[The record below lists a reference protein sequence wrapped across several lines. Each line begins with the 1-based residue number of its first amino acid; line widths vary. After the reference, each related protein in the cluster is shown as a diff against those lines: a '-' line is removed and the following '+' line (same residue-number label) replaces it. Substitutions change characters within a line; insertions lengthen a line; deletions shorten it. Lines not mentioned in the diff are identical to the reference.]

1 MRLTTVTLNGTL
13 DRVLLIPRFV
23 PGEIRYSGDV
33 VTYGGGKGLNVARAA
48 KVLGSEVA
56 VTGLVAGQCGEWIC
70 ALLYAEGIEEHM
82 IHLPGGQSRTS
93 TIILDPECG
102 RTTVV
107 HDQSPQVPPGMWPKI
122 RSRINQAV
130 ESSPWLALGGSV
142 PQGLPD
148 SVYADLCHDACAR
161 GQRACLDTRGG
172 WLVQGLA
179 ARPFLV
185 KCNQYEAAEV
195 SGRPIRAPEQA
206 RDVAR
211 AWAALGIPHVVITM
225 GAQGAVAVGDEGTW
239 HVQAPV
245 VHEVC
250 PIGSG
255 DATMAGLIVALDRG
269 ESWPE
274 AVRYGAAVG
283 AANVLVPGSGHL
295 DTQVLPELLSRT
307 PIQAI

>member
-1 MRLTTVTLNGTL
+1 VRLTTVTLNGTL

-23 PGEIRYSGDV
+23 PGEIRYAGDV

-48 KVLGSEVA
+48 RVLGSQVA

-70 ALLYAEGIEEHM
+70 ALLSAEGIEEHL

-107 HDQSPQVPPGMWPKI
+107 HDQSPQVPPGMWPEI

-130 ESSPWLALGGSV
+130 MTSPWLALGGSV

-148 SVYADLCHDACAR
+148 SVYADLCDDACAR
-161 GQRACLDTRGG
+161 GQRVCLDTRAA

-185 KCNQYEAAEV
+185 KCNQHEAAEV
-195 SGRPIRAPEQA
+195 SGRPIRTHEQA

-211 AWAALGIPHVVITM
+211 AWAALGIPYVAITL
-225 GAQGAVAVGDEGTW
+225 GAQGAVAVGDERAW
-239 HVQAPV
+239 HVQAPA

-274 AVRYGAAVG
+274 AVRYGVAVG
-283 AANVLVPGSGHL
+283 TANALLPGSGHL
-295 DTQVLPELLSRT
+295 DTKALPELLSRT